1 MCLTAL
7 LTCEYKTYS
16 FTLTQI
22 FQLFD
27 FSGSGQLITFQ
38 RTRHIPSLKS
48 WLIILNSPI
57 SEVLAT

>member
-1 MCLTAL
+1 MCLTIL

-16 FTLTQI
+16 VTLTQI

>member
-27 FSGSGQLITFQ
+27 FSGSGGQLITFQ
-38 RTRHIPSLKS
+38 RTRQIPSLKS
-48 WLIILNSPI
+48 
-57 SEVLAT
+57 

>member
-7 LTCEYKTYS
+7 LTLEYKTYS
-16 FTLTQI
+16 VTLTQN
-22 FQLFD
+22 FQLSD

-57 SEVLAT
+57 SDVLAT

>member
-7 LTCEYKTYS
+7 LTREYKTYS

-27 FSGSGQLITFQ
+27 FSGSGHLITFQ

-48 WLIILNSPI
+48 
-57 SEVLAT
+57 

>member
-7 LTCEYKTYS
+7 LTREYNIYS
-16 FTLTQI
+16 VTLTQN
-22 FQLFD
+22 FQLPD
-27 FSGSGQLITFQ
+27 FSGNGQLITFQ